1 MTSTTIYRSK
11 APLRISFAGGGTD
24 VSPYPEERGGVVLNT
39 TISHYAYCTIV
50 PRGDDTVQAH
60 SLDYDTV
67 AKFDRSDAW
76 SKSDELALVR
86 AVVNKMDVP
95 TGLDLF
101 LHSDAPPGSGLGSSS
116 TLVVALIGLMRHW
129 LRRPMTDYEIA
140 ELAYEVERVDMAIA
154 GGRQDQYAATF
165 GGFNF
170 IEFLPDAVVVN
181 PLRIPADT
189 VNELEYRLL
198 LCYTGVT
205 RMSGNILSTQIQ
217 GYVEK
222 RADVVAALDRIKAI
236 TLDMKN
242 ALLLGQLDDFG
253 AMFDYAWQNK
263 KRLASA
269 ISNAHIEELYDVAR
283 KAGALGAKVS
293 GAGGGGFLLIYCPFD
308 RKHRIAEA
316 LEKAGGR
323 IAPFAFEPNGIQA
336 WTYPR

>member
-1 MTSTTIYRSK
+1 MTSTIYRSK

-39 TISHYAYCTIV
+39 TISHYAYCTIA
-50 PRGDDTVQAH
+50 PRTDDTVQAH
-60 SLDYDTV
+60 SLDYDKV

-86 AVVNKMDVP
+86 AVVKKMAVP
-95 TGLDLF
+95 TGMDLF

-116 TLVVALIGLMRHW
+116 TLVVALIGLLRHW

-170 IEFLPDAVVVN
+170 IEFLPDVVIVN
-181 PLRIPADT
+181 PLRVPPETI
-189 VNELEYRLL
+189 NELEYRLL

-222 RADVVAALDRIKAI
+222 RTDVVAALDRIKAI

-263 KRLASA
+263 KRLANA
-269 ISNAHIEELYDVAR
+269 ISNSQIEELYAVAR
-283 KAGALGAKVS
+283 QAGALGAKVS

-308 RKHRIAEA
+308 RKHRVAEA

-323 IAPFAFEPNGIQA
+323 IFPFAFEPNGIQT
-336 WTYPR
+336 WSYPR

>member
-1 MTSTTIYRSK
+1 MASTTIYRSK

-39 TISHYAYCTIV
+39 TISHYAYCTIA
-50 PRGDDTVQAH
+50 PRGDDMVQAH

-76 SKSDELALVR
+76 STSDELALVR
-86 AVVNKMDVP
+86 AVVKKMAVP
-95 TGLDLF
+95 NGMDLF

-116 TLVVALIGLMRHW
+116 TLVVALIGLLRHW

-140 ELAYEVERVDMAIA
+140 ELAYEVERVDMGIA

-165 GGFNF
+165 GGFNY
-170 IEFLPDAVVVN
+170 IEFLRDAVIVN
-181 PLRIPADT
+181 PLRIPSET
-189 VNELEYRLL
+189 INELEYRLL
-198 LCYTGVT
+198 LCFTGVT

-217 GYVEK
+217 GFVDK
-222 RADVVAALDRIKAI
+222 RAEVVTALDRIKAI
-236 TLDMKN
+236 TADMKN

-263 KRLASA
+263 KQLASA
-269 ISNAHIEELYDVAR
+269 ISNSHIEELYAVAR
-283 KAGALGAKVS
+283 QAGALGAKVS
-293 GAGGGGFLLIYCPFD
+293 GAGGGGFLLVYCPFD

-323 IAPFAFEPNGIQA
+323 IVPFAFEPDGMQT